1 MRCGLRRAPQGRAMS
16 SARPFQ
22 ERSARDPGSSL
33 PVRWIGNGWL
43 CSGCIP
49 QVHCFAVLV
58 ESRLNRFLKFFAI
71 RPVTHTL
78 CPNRERGTRRATC
91 LNRNVSEPFRNA
103 DGRFFHLRLIL
114 FDFPTLGF
122 FPTSTNEIPRC
133 SAEGTDL
140 PRAKG
145 QTASRRKLLLCKYR
159 TVVCGRRIRH
169 SVNIGN
175 QRLHIAFAKRIPPCR
190 HERRF
195 A

>member
-1 MRCGLRRAPQGRAMS
+1 MRCGLRCAPQGRVCLVHELF
-16 SARPFQ
+16 RKEVREIQ
-22 ERSARDPGSSL
+22 GVLSL
-33 PVRWIGNGWL
+33 PDVGNGQL

-58 ESRLNRFLKFFAI
+58 ELRLNRFLKFFAI
-71 RPVTHTL
+71 RPVTCTL
-78 CPNRERGTRRATC
+78 CSNRERWTRRTTG
-91 LNRNVSEPFRNA
+91 LYRNVSEPFRNA
-103 DGRFFHLRLIL
+103 DGRFFHLRLVVL
-114 FDFPTLGF
+114 DFPTLGSLS
-122 FPTSTNEIPRC
+122 TSTNEIARC

-145 QTASRRKLLLCKYR
+145 QITLRRKLLLCKYR

-169 SVNIGN
+169 SLNIGN